1 MWGCCGFPQAAMD
14 VGGRPQAG
22 TAAARGRWRRRAAS
36 APPAGQLLYDLSGG
50 RAPFGQQHQEV
61 VDDIGRLFDDPVPF
75 CSPGLVVEGGGN
87 QLGGFFDQFASGG
100 GGAPGGQPGGVG
112 TRVPRLDPV
121 GDGAPEGFEV
131 GEALRPGAFAG
142 GGEAGAGVG
151 VADGSGGG
159 CFYQQS
165 VAAAVY
171 GQAGQG
177 EVLPLVHPC
186 AIDPRFVYDSPL

>member
-1 MWGCCGFPQAAMD
+1 M
-14 VGGRPQAG
+14 
-22 TAAARGRWRRRAAS
+22 
-36 APPAGQLLYDLSGG
+36 
-50 RAPFGQQHQEV
+50 
-61 VDDIGRLFDDPVPF
+61 VDDIGCLFYDPAPF
-75 CSPGLVVEGGGN
+75 RPLRPVVEGGGG
-87 QLGGFFDQFASGG
+87 QLGGLLDQFASGG

-131 GEALRPGAFAG
+131 GETLRPGALAG

-159 CFYQQS
+159 RFYQQS
-165 VAAAVY
+165 VAVAVY
-171 GQAGQG
+171 GQASQG
-177 EVLPLVHPC
+177 EVLPLVRPW